1 MSKNDYIFISY
12 SRYDAKFVD
21 RLSLDLRDNGVQVWI
36 DTENIA
42 PGTLWQEEIEK
53 GLNGANALIF
63 VISRHSIKSKW
74 MFHELVAY
82 TAKNKKI
89 IPLIIEDVDSKELPA
104 YISNIQWLDFKRD
117 YDAPFATL
125 LQTIGVPA
133 GVKPQTAQSKK
144 KQSKGYAFLSY
155 AEEDSDFTKY
165 LKKFLKQNGY
175 AYWDYEES
183 DRDYHSQLYLEL
195 EGIISEASTTLS
207 ILSESW
213 KRSPW
218 TVKEFFFSE
227 EVGTPVFLL
236 KAKKMGP
243 TLAIAGMSYID
254 FTQNIE
260 KGLTKLHKE
269 LSRKGL

>member
-12 SRYDAKFVD
+12 SRHDSKFVD
-21 RLSLDLRDNGVQVWI
+21 RLSVDLRDNGLQVWI

-42 PGTLWQEEIEK
+42 PGTPWQEEIEK
-53 GLNGANALIF
+53 GINGSNALIF
-63 VISRHSIKSKW
+63 IISRHSIKSKW
-74 MFHELVAY
+74 MLHELVAY
-82 TAKNKKI
+82 TAKNKNI
-89 IPLIIEDVDSKELPA
+89 FPLIIEDVDPKELPA
-104 YISNIQWLDFKRD
+104 YIANIQWLDFKRE

-125 LQTIGVPA
+125 LQTLGVLA
-133 GVKPQTAQSKK
+133 GVKSHSAPIKK

-165 LKKFLKQNGY
+165 LKQFLKQNGY

-183 DRDYHSQLYLEL
+183 DRDYHSQLFLEL
-195 EGIISEASTTLS
+195 EGIIIEASTTLS
-207 ILSESW
+207 IISESW

-236 KAKKMGP
+236 KAKQMAP

-260 KGLTKLHKE
+260 NGLAKLHKE